1 MAVLT
6 VTREK
11 KMFGFAIKVKV
22 SVGDEELGKLKPGES
37 VTKELKP
44 GTYTVHL
51 KTPETVVDQEIEIKD
66 STKTVDVSFKLKMG
80 LVTGAP
86 KVVEV
91 KYN

>member
-11 KMFGFAIKVKV
+11 KMLGFAIKVTV

-44 GTYTVHL
+44 GTYTVNL
-51 KTPETVVDQEIEIKD
+51 KTPETVVHQEIEVKEE
-66 STKTVDVSFKLKMG
+66 TKTVDVSFKLKMG